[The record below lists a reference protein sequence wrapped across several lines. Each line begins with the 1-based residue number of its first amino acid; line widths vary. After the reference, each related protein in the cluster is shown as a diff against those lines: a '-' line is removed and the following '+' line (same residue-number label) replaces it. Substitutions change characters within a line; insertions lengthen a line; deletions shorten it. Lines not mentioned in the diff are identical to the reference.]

1 MTVNV
6 KSTLAEPASDPPLD
20 SISNVGADPVEV
32 PPPSAPPPDPELSRW
47 QSRLRPF
54 MQGTLGLL
62 SAIFIIALFWQ
73 MRTVQQ
79 RVLEGS
85 QLKLDSAALAGIDCT
100 VLGQSA
106 FSCARW
112 RTVAALEASVMER
125 RYHQATAA
133 LLARLWFKALG
144 FTTGM
149 ILCLVGAAFILG
161 KISDT
166 TPAQLQGEGPSAKF
180 LLTTTSPGIILATLG
195 TLLMVVTITSN
206 PPTEVKDGA
215 VYSIYDRGVVP
226 QDTGTSPTIASPRPT
241 YIPGFTDT
249 AASAS
254 RRP

>member
-1 MTVNV
+1 MT
-6 KSTLAEPASDPPLD
+6 LD
-20 SISNVGADPVEV
+20 VTAALVE
-32 PPPSAPPPDPELSRW
+32 PPSEPVGDPNGKVGSERVEAPARSAPVTDPGLGQW
-47 QSRLRPF
+47 QDRLRPF
-54 MQGTLGLL
+54 MQRMLGLL
-62 SAIFIIALFWQ
+62 SGIFVIALFWQ
-73 MRTVQQ
+73 MHTVQQ

-85 QLKLDSAALAGIDCT
+85 ELKLDSSALAGIDCSS
-100 VLGQSA
+100 LGQSA
-106 FSCARW
+106 FACARW
-112 RTVAALEASVMER
+112 RTLAALEANVMQR

-144 FTTGM
+144 FITGM

-166 TPAQLQGEGPSAKF
+166 TPAQLQGEAPSAKF

-215 VYSIYDRGVVP
+215 AYSIYDRMIVGP
-226 QDTGTSPTIASPRPT
+226 DTGLSPTTATPRPT

-249 AASAS
+249 AAS
-254 RRP
+254 PPGTP

>member
-1 MTVNV
+1 MTLDVT
-6 KSTLAEPASDPPLD
+6 STLLEPASDRAPDP
-20 SISNVGADPVEV
+20 ISNVGAHPVEV
-32 PPPSAPPPDPELSRW
+32 APLSPPQDTGLSQW
-47 QSRLRPF
+47 QDRLRPF

-73 MRTVQQ
+73 MHTVQE
-79 RVLEGS
+79 RVLAGS
-85 QLKLDSAALAGIDCT
+85 QLKLDSTVLAGIDCT
-100 VLGQSA
+100 LLGQSA

-166 TPAQLQGEGPSAKF
+166 TPAQLQGEAPSAKF

-195 TLLMVVTITSN
+195 VLLMVVTITSN
-206 PPTEVKDGA
+206 PPTEVNDGA
-215 VYSIYDRGVVP
+215 AYSIYDRGVVP
-226 QDTGTSPTIASPRPT
+226 QDTGSSPTLATLRPT

-249 AASAS
+249 AASPS
-254 RRP
+254 GRP